1 MREPFLTWNALIAPQ
16 NKAAMARAKAHWD
29 GVAKPLDGLGKL
41 ETAVVRIAGVTGD
54 ENVSIDRRTVLVLCA
69 KRLLHLGIRIQY
81 YWIKIMHKILFV
93 SFVLFVIT

>member
-54 ENVSIDRRTVLVLCA
+54 ENVSIDRRKVLVLCA
-69 KRLLHLGIRIQY
+69 DNGIVKEGVTQTDASVTATMARRI
-81 YWIKIMHKILFV
+81 
-93 SFVLFVIT
+93 S